1 MLIWILVLFIA
12 RHSRCGITG
21 SPAIFFSKTKYL
33 ALNIMNLNII
43 LLAINF
49 GKQIFML
56 ICFLDQTTQ
65 GSWLKLTIIGATVDI
80 EDMQAA

>member
-1 MLIWILVLFIA
+1 
-12 RHSRCGITG
+12 
-21 SPAIFFSKTKYL
+21 
-33 ALNIMNLNII
+33 MNLNII